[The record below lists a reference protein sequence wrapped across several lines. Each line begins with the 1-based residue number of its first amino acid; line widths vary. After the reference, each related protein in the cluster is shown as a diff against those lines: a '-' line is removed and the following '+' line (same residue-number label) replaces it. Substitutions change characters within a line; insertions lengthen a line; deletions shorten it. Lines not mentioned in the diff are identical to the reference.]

1 MGGNLIITIFNVIQV
16 AGFVGAFV
24 IMLTAL
30 FSRSLHRLST
40 WYLVLSSMAVY
51 SFSMLLLAM
60 AHGQTGPEPHFALCL
75 VQSAL
80 AYACPIWLL
89 SAAFAFA
96 LQFHL
101 MMLYYAKQYSGLIH
115 RDSKWIPLSTVI
127 LFVVLMATF
136 LAIGSVKP
144 EIVQRSPQQFYC
156 HFSDKIGSYTVI
168 GFDVVFGIAA
178 VICEFKTGVLLY
190 RHWKQRNELYR
201 QSNGQVAIGV
211 MIRLVG
217 FSLLSLLSVATSV
230 VYVLPIT
237 MRGKQYFVIYNAF
250 LSNIAGP
257 IAMGL
262 NMSIVRSWIFWK
274 KDIAVEVRVEQ
285 DQC

>member
-1 MGGNLIITIFNVIQV
+1 
-16 AGFVGAFV
+16 
-24 IMLTAL
+24 
-30 FSRSLHRLST
+30 
-40 WYLVLSSMAVY
+40 MAVY

-156 HFSDKIGSYTVI
+156 HFSNQIGSYTVI

-190 RHWKQRNELYR
+190 RHWKQRNELY
-201 QSNGQVAIGV
+201 Q
-211 MIRLVG
+211 
-217 FSLLSLLSVATSV
+217 SLLTPVASTSV

-274 KDIAVEVRVEQ
+274 KDISVEVRVEQ